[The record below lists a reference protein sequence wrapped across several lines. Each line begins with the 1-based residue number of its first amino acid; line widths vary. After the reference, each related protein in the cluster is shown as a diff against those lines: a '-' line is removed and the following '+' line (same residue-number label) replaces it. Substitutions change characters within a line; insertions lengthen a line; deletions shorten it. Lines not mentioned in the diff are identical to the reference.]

1 MTSKHRF
8 PPTEKQKKLLDFIR
22 QYIREH
28 DGIAPTFTQM
38 SESTSIP
45 RGTLHGLLFGLEQR
59 GWIERMPG
67 LKRAIVLTD
76 DAFVRVTD

>member
-8 PPTEKQKKLLDFIR
+8 PPTEKQKTLLDFIQ
-22 QYIREH
+22 QYIRDN
-28 DGIAPTFTQM
+28 DGIAPSFTEM
-38 SESTSIP
+38 SEHTSIP

-67 LKRAIVLTD
+67 LRRAIVLTD

>member
-1 MTSKHRF
+1 MTNKYRF

-22 QYIREH
+22 QYIHEH

-45 RGTLHGLLFGLEQR
+45 RGTLPRLLFGLEQR
-59 GWIERMPG
+59 GWIERAPG
-67 LKRAIVLTD
+67 LRRAIVLTD
-76 DAFVRVTD
+76 DAFVRVSD